1 MTEQRDD
8 ELHAMLEARADRLPS
23 AAGREVLAAVREE
36 VRGPKGGAEFA
47 VLPVTRVHGM
57 NGPAGWAAIGLV
69 AVLVLAV
76 MGGRLTTDP
85 AQPSAGSGAT
95 GSPAATTG
103 ASTSPATQV
112 AASPAIPTVTMD
124 QLRRGLEAR
133 TLEGRTILVT
143 GRLEVQPWPCPSPM
157 PDDCYGLQM
166 QGLDGV
172 EIDHAGVLTAAE
184 AFARIP
190 GDTTDRPMAFRVT
203 GGQLA
208 MLGWIT
214 RGAETPLTVNGLAAD
229 APGRAEVAIVSG
241 WLIPP
246 PTAAECPPPRDPNTP
261 CGRTTPLL
269 SDAPP
274 MPDGTYLYAQGIN
287 VGLDPSVAFGPD
299 GAALPGPFL
308 VRHMAYRG
316 GDLPPYQV
324 VARLDPATT
333 VRVGQTPTPAAMTG
347 EQLRAAVEDGSL
359 DGRLITVTSWLQ
371 RSGALCPA
379 DLPQPCTAFVILGLE
394 GISVT
399 WDGPV
404 ATTTRLGGDASPA
417 PSTAGTLVVTPHDGR
432 LLLLG
437 RLPGNLERPSPLQEL
452 LYQRRLMVFDDPF
465 ALTAVAGWLV
475 VGGIHSC
482 PMLGPGATP
491 CPGPP
496 PALTDEEPFPD
507 GMLRSDVQTQVGVW
521 PDAVGIDPRQVV
533 TPGPFLYRVAGEAPC
548 AGPACPDVFRAWTWE
563 VMARYDIGSV
573 NRVVLP

>member
-1 MTEQRDD
+1 MTGQRDD

-36 VRGPKGGAEFA
+36 SRGPRGGAGFA

-76 MGGRLTTDP
+76 MGGRLDTRPTTP
-85 AQPSAGSGAT
+85 AGSGFA
-95 GSPAATTG
+95 SHAASAVPAAT
-103 ASTSPATQV
+103 ALAP
-112 AASPAIPTVTMD
+112 AASTVTMD
-124 QLRRGLEAR
+124 QLRAGI
-133 TLEGRTILVT
+133 TDGSLEGHTVLVT
-143 GRLEVQPWPCPSPM
+143 GRLEVQAMPCPYP
-157 PDDCYGLQM
+157 PTIDCFALKLKGLEDVAITHFGLM
-166 QGLDGV
+166 TQG
-172 EIDHAGVLTAAE
+172 E
-184 AFARIP
+184 ARARID

-229 APGRAEVAIVSG
+229 SPGRAEVAIVSG

-246 PTAAECPPPRDPNTP
+246 PTAAECPPPRDPTTP

-269 SDAPP
+269 SDTPP

-287 VGLDPSVAFGPD
+287 VGLDASVAFGPD

-324 VARLDPATT
+324 VASLDPATT
-333 VRVGQTPTPAAMTG
+333 VRVGQTLPPAAMTG
-347 EQLRAAVEDGSL
+347 EQLRAAVGDGSL

-371 RSGALCPA
+371 PSGALCPA
-379 DLPQPCTAFVILGLE
+379 DLPQPCKAFVILGLE
-394 GISVT
+394 GVPVT
-399 WDGPV
+399 WDGRV
-404 ATTTRLGGDASPA
+404 AATTLLVGDASPA
-417 PSTAGTLVVTPHDGR
+417 PSTASTLVVTPHDGR

-452 LYQRRLMVFDDPF
+452 LYQRRLIRFDDPF
-465 ALTAVAGWLV
+465 ALAAVAGWLV

-507 GMLRSDVQTQVGVW
+507 GMLRSDVQAQVGVW
-521 PDAVGIDPRQVV
+521 SDAVGIDPGHVV
-533 TPGPFLYRVAGEAPC
+533 TPGPFLYRVAEDAPC